1 MTRAQAERIIRVW
14 QERLGLERWSVEVL
28 WDEPAPEGDN
38 ARTWRSDWYENAR
51 VYFNAEWPS
60 WDRERFEQT
69 AVHELLHLLHRGVD
83 ETWRDLENQ
92 LHRDAWSMADARY
105 MQEMEGFIDRLA
117 SRVLEVG
124 GPA

>member
-14 QERLGLERWSVEVL
+14 QERLGLERWSVEVK

-51 VYFNAEWPS
+51 MYFAEDWPS
-60 WDRERFEQT
+60 WTRERFEQT
-69 AVHELLHLLHRGVD
+69 TIHELLHLLHRGID
-83 ETWRDLENQ
+83 EAWHDLDGQ
-92 LHRDAWSMADARY
+92 LHRDAWSVADKRY

-117 SRVLEVG
+117 SRMLEVG